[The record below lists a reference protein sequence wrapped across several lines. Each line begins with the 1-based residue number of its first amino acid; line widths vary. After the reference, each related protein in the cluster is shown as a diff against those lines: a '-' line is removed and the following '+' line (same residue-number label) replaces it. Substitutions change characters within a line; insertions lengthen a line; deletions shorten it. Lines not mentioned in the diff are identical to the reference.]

1 MLECSHPIKQ
11 KMDEHS
17 GELELNYMKWLI
29 LAFVFVPIAE
39 IALLLY
45 SGSAIGIFPTILL
58 IIITGIGGA
67 YLAKRQGLKAW
78 TELRTRMATME
89 TPGNAIIDG
98 VCIFFGGILL
108 IMPGFITDIAGVL
121 LLFKGP
127 RKLLRPLIVAWLYR
141 KMKKGQIVIR

>member
-1 MLECSHPIKQ
+1 MNEAA
-11 KMDEHS
+11 E
-17 GELELNYMKWLI
+17 ELELIRMRWLLIAFI
-29 LAFVFVPIAE
+29 LLPIAE

-45 SGSAIGIFPTILL
+45 SGSELGIFPTILL

-78 TELRTRMATME
+78 KDLRSRMSTME
-89 TPGNAIIDG
+89 TPGNAIIDS

-121 LLFKGP
+121 LMFKGP
-127 RKLLRPLIVAWLYR
+127 RKLLRPLIVAWIYR

>member
-1 MLECSHPIKQ
+1 
-11 KMDEHS
+11 
-17 GELELNYMKWLI
+17 MKWLI